1 MDFTVFITVLSGVL
15 TFVFGQL
22 VVKIFLDP
30 VRDLRKTIGQIS
42 HTLVERANVIANP
55 GEATKERM
63 DETSDLLR
71 KLSSQL
77 HAHLFLIP
85 SYNRTA
91 VVFRLPPKE
100 ALLKASRNL
109 IGLSNSVH
117 QSDFNLYEVNAKRV
131 DAICDSLKIYR
142 EEESKWPK

>member
-22 VVKIFLDP
+22 VVKILLDP
-30 VRDLRKTIGQIS
+30 VQDLRKTIGQIS
-42 HTLVERANVIANP
+42 HTLVECANVIANP
-55 GEATKERM
+55 GVATKERM

-85 SYNRTA
+85 SYNITA
-91 VVFRLPPKE
+91 VFFQLPQRE

-109 IGLSNSVH
+109 IGLSNGVH
-117 QSDFNLYEVNAKRV
+117 RSDLNLHEANAKRV

-142 EEESKWPK
+142 EEEEKWPK